1 MNLFSKISLA
11 AAIACAASL
20 FSLSQVQAQPDP
32 KYGIHDRSRP
42 TPEAIESG
50 YPGTQDKVGKAPSD
64 AIVLFDGTNLDKWV
78 GDNNQPTKWVIKDGA
93 MECVPGSGFI
103 HTKDS
108 FGDCQLHVEWAAPAK
123 VEGDDQGRGNSG
135 VFLGGGRYEVQVL
148 DTYNNKTYADGYASA
163 LYGQYPPSVNPIH
176 KPGKWNNYD
185 IIYIAPRFNEDG
197 SLKSPARFTVFFNG
211 VLVQWDR
218 ELTGPTGHHVR
229 PPYQKHDIQQPISFQ
244 DHGNPVRF
252 RNIWVREINQ

>member
-148 DTYNNKTYADGYASA
+148 DTYSS
-163 LYGQYPPSVNPIH
+163 LLPVSPSFSMV
-176 KPGKWNNYD
+176 Y
-185 IIYIAPRFNEDG
+185 
-197 SLKSPARFTVFFNG
+197 LFNG
-211 VLVQWDR
+211 IASSPVLPDTMFVLPIR
-218 ELTGPTGHHVR
+218 SMTFNNLSHSRITVIRFVSETFGSVKLINRLT
-229 PPYQKHDIQQPISFQ
+229 S
-244 DHGNPVRF
+244 
-252 RNIWVREINQ
+252 